1 MDMQYLGHSFE
12 LTIAMPEAGTPAFE
26 REIAERFESEHERT
40 YGHRAAGD
48 PIQIVNLRMTARVP
62 SGERPP
68 VAFSTDASITIRR
81 RPAYFGPRHGFVST
95 PVIGRGDLGRAPRP
109 GPLLVEEYDATT
121 LVPFGCT
128 ARIDGFGNIVIAV
141 EV

>member
-1 MDMQYLGHSFE
+1 
-12 LTIAMPEAGTPAFE
+12 MPEAGRPGIA

-48 PIQIVNLRMTARVP
+48 PIQIVNLRMTARVQ
-62 SGERPP
+62 GGDRPP
-68 VAFSTDASITIRR
+68 VAIKGRASNASRN
-81 RPAYFGPRHGFVST
+81 RPAYFGRRQGIVST
-95 PVIGRGDLGRAPRP
+95 PVIGRGDLDRRPRP

-128 ARIDGFGNIVIAV
+128 ARIDALDNIVITV
-141 EV
+141 GD

>member
-1 MDMQYLGHSFE
+1 
-12 LTIAMPEAGTPAFE
+12 MPEAGTPSLG
-26 REIAERFESEHERT
+26 RQIAERFESEHERT

-48 PIQIVNLRMTARVP
+48 PIQIVNLRITARVP
-62 SGERPP
+62 SGERAP
-68 VAFSTDASITIRR
+68 VSFNREASIAIPKRS
-81 RPAYFGPRHGFVST
+81 AYFGPRHGFVPT
-95 PVIGRGDLGRAPRP
+95 PVIGRGDLDRAPQP